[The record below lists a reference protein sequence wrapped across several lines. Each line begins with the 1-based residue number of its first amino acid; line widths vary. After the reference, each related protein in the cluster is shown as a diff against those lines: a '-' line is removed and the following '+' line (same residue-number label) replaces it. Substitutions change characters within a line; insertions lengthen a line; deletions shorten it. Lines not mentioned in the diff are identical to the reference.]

1 MTKTY
6 TIAMIG
12 DWLAATAIDGDSA
25 ALEAQVQDTMS
36 QLNAED
42 EKPAVRYET
51 GLTLYESADD
61 AEDDGAELAYSGN
74 DQGWLIDENGK
85 TWGAAARKEGGA

>member
-25 ALEAQVQDTMS
+25 ALDAQVQDTMS

-42 EKPAVRYET
+42 EKPDVRYET
-51 GLTLYESADD
+51 GLTLYESAFD
-61 AEDDGAELAYSGN
+61 AEEDGAELAYSGN
-74 DQGWLIDENGK
+74 DQGWLIDETGK
-85 TWGAAARKEGGA
+85 TWGAAARKEVGA